1 MPPARDE
8 WRSSHSALLDF
19 GDFLA
24 GDVAEDQKVGQ
35 GVAAEA
41 IAAVDAAR
49 DLTCGVE
56 ARDHVAVLV
65 EDLGLLVDAKTAHR
79 VVDGRR
85 TAPSRPDCR

>member
-1 MPPARDE
+1 MENSQKEKGACSVFALRVPFSSFVVPPARDG
-8 WRSSHSALLDF
+8 RHGSQSALLFF

-49 DLTCGVE
+49 VSH
-56 ARDHVAVLV
+56 AA
-65 EDLGLLVDAKTAHR
+65 
-79 VVDGRR
+79 
-85 TAPSRPDCR
+85 

>member
-1 MPPARDE
+1 MDGCAENSKKKGASSLLHSWRPFLLHCAAARDE

-49 DLTCGVE
+49 VSH
-56 ARDHVAVLV
+56 AA
-65 EDLGLLVDAKTAHR
+65 
-79 VVDGRR
+79 
-85 TAPSRPDCR
+85 